1 MLILV
6 NQDKQGQSSYEE
18 HYYNFQINLPVITLL
33 SETCLCLFHES
44 LLTCTS

>member
-33 SETCLCLFHES
+33 SETSLFIS
-44 LLTCTS
+44 RIVVNMY

>member
-18 HYYNFQINLPVITLL
+18 HYYNFQINFTSYYIIIWNM
-33 SETCLCLFHES
+33 SLFIS
-44 LLTCTS
+44 RIVVNMY